1 MSIEE
6 VFFILI
12 QNIQKDPITR
22 LFTWI
27 ILTFFFI
34 GLTPTLIAI
43 SSQILTKIPLLNK
56 ASKNPFVILIFGILG
71 IGTGIYIGLHSL
83 PFSLLVIFFFLIILA
98 PRLNQFSLANKLSIK
113 PALLTTMGILGTF
126 VGIYM
131 GLHNFNIFD
140 IDQSIPALLSGLK
153 TAFTTSI
160 VGMVAAIFLKL
171 MQSIKIPAAGR
182 GQEDSA
188 NIFEDIHQTLQ
199 KHLEQSQTQH
209 QQILNT
215 IQNDTESQQNRLH
228 LFQLKIEELTEAIKK
243 IK

>member
-27 ILTFFFI
+27 ILTFFSI
-34 GLTPTLIAI
+34 GLTPTLVAI
-43 SSQILTKIPLLNK
+43 SSQILTKIPLLNR
-56 ASKNPFVILIFGILG
+56 ASKKPFIILIFSIIGI
-71 IGTGIYIGLHSL
+71 ITGIYIGLHSL

-98 PRLNQFSLANKLSIK
+98 PRLSRFSLTNNLSIN

-126 VGIYM
+126 VGVYI

-160 VGMVAAIFLKL
+160 VGIVAAIALKL
-171 MQSIKIPAAGR
+171 VQSINIPSVR
-182 GQEDSA
+182 ENESSSNVFD
-188 NIFEDIHQTLQ
+188 NIHQTLQ
-199 KHLEQSQTQH
+199 KHLEQSKTQH
-209 QQILNT
+209 QQTLNT
-215 IQNDTESQQNRLH
+215 IQNDTEITTKYAASFSVKN
-228 LFQLKIEELTEAIKK
+228 
-243 IK
+243 